1 MNKKNNKKV
10 MIKSLVLSTLLMS
23 AISGSAYAEKSEGGP
38 EQSGTTRQA
47 FTVTSI
53 SSSNP
58 LKLAAQ
64 YAPDTVKDWE
74 TVLARYDQLRGLPAN
89 QTSVQLTMTK
99 AIGAAHSMESIDLS
113 KVLVATGEIAG
124 EADAVTVTATAPVQV
139 QGLTDLVAVASA
151 PALQATTPSGLPED
165 AAGLT
170 DITRVSATLPGVQSP
185 LFASKEK
192 LSDAEASKDAAAIRT
207 ALTELLEQY
216 KQEIADMEAAG
227 E

>member
-23 AISGSAYAEKSEGGP
+23 AIGGSAFAEKLEGAP

-47 FTVTSI
+47 FTVTSMA
-53 SSSNP
+53 SSNP

-74 TVLARYDQLRGLPAN
+74 TVLARYDQLLGLP
-89 QTSVQLTMTK
+89 TSQAPLQVTLTK
-99 AIGAAHSMESIDLS
+99 AISATHPMESIDLS
-113 KVLVATGEIAG
+113 KALVATGELEAA
-124 EADAVTVTATAPVQV
+124 ADAATVSIPS
-139 QGLTDLVAVASA
+139 QGTTDLVAVASA
-151 PALQATTPSGLPED
+151 PAFQATTPSVLPED

-170 DITRVSATLPGVQSP
+170 DITLVSATLPGVQSP
-185 LFASKEK
+185 LFTAKEK

-216 KQEIADMEAAG
+216 KQEIVDMEAAG
-227 E
+227 Q